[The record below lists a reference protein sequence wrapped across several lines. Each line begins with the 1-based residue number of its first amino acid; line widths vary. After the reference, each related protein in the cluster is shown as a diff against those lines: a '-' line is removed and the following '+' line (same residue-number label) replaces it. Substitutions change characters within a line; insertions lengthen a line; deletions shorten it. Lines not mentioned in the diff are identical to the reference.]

1 MANAYVNN
9 GFSFLKLIWMYSH
22 RKSNFREVFFKK
34 FNGNE
39 TIENIVLHQQNIYLG
54 CTNVIKMLS
63 YTLEEKY
70 SLITGPK
77 IDSPYCIPVSYGDL
91 VCLQVGVKTKRLT
104 DNVNKVLL
112 VINRPQP
119 SLLVCGNVK
128 QGICRFLRLNDLKD
142 ISENISAKL
151 PYR

>member
-9 GFSFLKLIWMYSH
+9 GFSFLILIWMYSH

-70 SLITGPK
+70 SLIT
-77 IDSPYCIPVSYGDL
+77 
-91 VCLQVGVKTKRLT
+91 
-104 DNVNKVLL
+104 
-112 VINRPQP
+112 
-119 SLLVCGNVK
+119 
-128 QGICRFLRLNDLKD
+128 
-142 ISENISAKL
+142 
-151 PYR
+151 